1 MKEATLYAYG
11 RSTVNGKWEID
22 RSRIVNR
29 LYFVNGGT
37 ATIGSGRGEYALTA
51 GKAYIIP
58 ACKNFSP
65 LSAAHFDHTFF
76 DFYTAR
82 ILHPEHIVEI
92 DGGARGV
99 SEFFALVNALTEGE
113 SIKEK
118 NTAMEDFLCG
128 FLALINDACAPLP
141 YLENDRLTRA
151 IRIIHDEYPTVT
163 TAALAKRLALNES
176 FFIRSFTAAVGLSP
190 MKYIRAIRI
199 SYGKALMQGGI
210 SVAEAAEKCGYSSPS
225 AFYNAVKAELGV
237 SPSQLI
243 K

>member
-1 MKEATLYAYG
+1 VG
-11 RSTVNGKWEID
+11 
-22 RSRIVNR
+22 
-29 LYFVNGGT
+29 
-37 ATIGSGRGEYALTA
+37 
-51 GKAYIIP
+51 
-58 ACKNFSP
+58 
-65 LSAAHFDHTFF
+65 
-76 DFYTAR
+76 
-82 ILHPEHIVEI
+82 
-92 DGGARGV
+92 
-99 SEFFALVNALTEGE
+99 ALTEGE

-118 NTAMEDFLCG
+118 SAAMEDFLCG
-128 FLALINDACAPLP
+128 FLSMINDTISPLP
-141 YLENDRLTRA
+141 YLASDRLTESV
-151 IRIIHDEYPTVT
+151 RIIHNEYPTVT